1 VQLALWLG
9 YPRDRAPDF
18 AIDPRQSRFYEPPP
32 VPALQEQHENDKNDK
47 SVETALIDR
56 ALAARPDLLGQIDE
70 ELRAGATRS
79 LASRLRVPDIAL
91 GLQYQQQGSA
101 SSPNPISPPTLMLTL
116 SATLPVFY
124 QQQGEIRH
132 AEADLR
138 VQQARKSRLAAQ
150 VVADVKTAL
159 EGYRSARR
167 LVDRMQGRL
176 LDRALR
182 ARDLVKLQYEKG
194 AASLLELLDGQ
205 RTYILARTEY
215 IQDLS
220 GYWNAV
226 FQLEAAVAS
235 ELVK

>member
-1 VQLALWLG
+1 
-9 YPRDRAPDF
+9 
-18 AIDPRQSRFYEPPP
+18 
-32 VPALQEQHENDKNDK
+32 
-47 SVETALIDR
+47 
-56 ALAARPDLLGQIDE
+56 
-70 ELRAGATRS
+70 
-79 LASRLRVPDIAL
+79 
-91 GLQYQQQGSA
+91 
-101 SSPNPISPPTLMLTL
+101 M
-116 SATLPVFY
+116 
-124 QQQGEIRH
+124 
-132 AEADLR
+132 
-138 VQQARKSRLAAQ
+138 QQARKSRLAAQ
-150 VVADVKTAL
+150 VVADVKAAL